1 MRVAIVGKGVVG
13 ARSVQMLR
21 DMDITADQVDD
32 VDHVGSCDV
41 VILATGGEQHEA
53 AETLIGRGIPVVTTA
68 DEPREV
74 QRLIDLHDDA
84 VKEGVAL
91 VVGATAVP
99 GLSGLLARH
108 LATDFDSV
116 DEVHVAVHGTGGPAC
131 ARRHHKS
138 LRGIALGYQD
148 GEWIKKAAGS
158 GRELCWFPEPIGA
171 RDCYR
176 ADLAETALLHTA
188 FPQVER
194 ISARRAA
201 TRRDRMTA
209 HLPMLFPPHAEGG
222 IGGIRV
228 EIRGMRDGTRAVEV
242 LGVAERLATVA
253 GVVAGVF
260 AVMIGQG
267 MISEKGL
274 VVAGMESLPT
284 AALVRIVMESG
295 IKVQAFTG
303 SGD

>member
-1 MRVAIVGKGVVG
+1 
-13 ARSVQMLR
+13 MLR
-21 DMDITADQVDD
+21 DIDITADQVEDI
-32 VDHVGSCDV
+32 DHVGSCDV
-41 VILATGGEQHEA
+41 VILATGGEQHDD
-53 AETLIGRGIPVVTTA
+53 AETLLGRGLPVVTTA
-68 DEPREV
+68 DDPNEV
-74 QRLIDLHDDA
+74 EKLLELRDLA
-84 VKEGVAL
+84 AKEGVAL
-91 VVGATAVP
+91 VIGATAVP
-99 GLSGLLARH
+99 GFSGLLARH
-108 LATDFDSV
+108 MANVFDTV
-116 DEVHVAVHGTGGPAC
+116 DEIHIAVHGTGGPAC

-158 GRELCWFPEPIGA
+158 GRELCWFPDPIGA

-176 ADLAETALLHTA
+176 ADLAETFLLQSV
-188 FPQVER
+188 FPQVQR

-209 HLPMLFPPHAEGG
+209 HLPMLSPPHAEGG

-228 EIRGMRDGTRAVEV
+228 EVRGTRKGMREVEV

-260 AVMIGQG
+260 AVVIGQG
-267 MISEKGL
+267 MITDTGV

-284 AALVRIVMESG
+284 AALVRMVMESG
-295 IKVQAFTG
+295 IKVHAFAG